1 MTAVE
6 NDLPPGV
13 TDAEMAEHIRPLVND
28 ILEIFNARQIS
39 PSEVGMVVLSLTYR
53 LLEVLQ
59 EAPAAR
65 RHFVLTLINLINNYL
80 ADELQG
86 DLAAHREFS
95 VQEEI

>member
-1 MTAVE
+1 MTAAE

-13 TDAEMAEHIRPLVND
+13 TDAELAEHIRPLVNQ
-28 ILEIFNARQIS
+28 ILELFNQRQIS